1 MKKGGAYLIESAKE
15 DAIRMREY
23 REALREE
30 YEDEYDFEA
39 YEDEEEYEEDIAPKK
54 QRVNKNRQTARRQTE
69 HQEKQ

>member
-1 MKKGGAYLIESAKE
+1 
-15 DAIRMREY
+15 MREY

-54 QRVNKNRQTARRQTE
+54 QRVNKNRQTARRADRTPREAVEEKHQT
-69 HQEKQ
+69 